1 MVRADSMEQRNPRL
15 RWLIVWVVAAIW
27 MGAVLARLGYLQLFC
42 YSVYFAKAQLQQQ
55 RTFEISPMRGYIYD
69 RAGRLLAVSMPM
81 DSVFGDPAEI
91 KQPEMVAR
99 LLSRVL
105 NVPAADLEAKIRDAS
120 KPVRLAKKLSPQIV
134 ERIDELNLKGVFF
147 QKENRRVY
155 PQHEFLSHV
164 LGWVDT
170 DEKGMGGIEQ
180 ELDKVIRGR
189 SGRGMVMADGKKN
202 FYDGNEASADPGASV
217 VLTIDE
223 TIQYIA
229 EKELAA
235 VIQESHAHSGVIVIQ
250 DPSNGALLAVANWP
264 TFDPNDAGKFPPEVR
279 QNQAV
284 AAAYEP
290 GSTLKTITMA
300 GAIKKGLPNPAEMI
314 DCQEGSIEVA
324 GGLIDD
330 HMPFG
335 ILSVRD
341 VLAESSD
348 VGTIKIA
355 LRMGAARFYDVIRDF
370 GIGEPTG
377 IELPGENRGKIRT
390 VGNWTPSSIGS
401 VAIGQEVSVTPVQIV
416 SAISAI
422 ANGGTLY
429 RSHVVQEIS
438 GNAALPLPVRPQPS
452 QATDA
457 TTATTLR
464 EMMQN
469 VILEGTGKPARLD
482 GYTAAGKSG
491 TAQKIDPNTGRY
503 SPTQYIASFVGF
515 APVNEPAVTIL
526 VVLDSPV
533 GQHMGGNLGGPVFKR
548 IAEQV
553 LAYLDVPHDVPM
565 NPDAE
570 FAHNKT
576 QKANA
581 AADTAQAAL
590 QSAQWA
596 AERDTAQ
603 QQAQFQNV
611 AAKTAAEHP
620 ASPSADGQPQTIAF
634 SGEDSVSVPDLT
646 GQTVRRVTETCSRLG
661 LVPTLIG
668 QGIAIEQSPEAG
680 TPAERGSSVTVRFG
694 KLSADAN
701 AAPNSVALH
710 KPSKTAATAAT
721 AARNVN

>member
-15 RWLIVWVVAAIW
+15 RWLIVWVVAAVW

-42 YSVYFAKAQLQQQ
+42 YSDYFAKAQHQQQ

-69 RAGRLLAVSMPM
+69 RNGREIAVSMPM

-91 KQPEMVAR
+91 KEPEMVAR

-105 NVPAADLEAKIRDAS
+105 NVPADELETKIREAS
-120 KPVRLAKKLSPQIV
+120 KPVRLAKKLSPEIR
-134 ERIDELNLKGVFF
+134 ERIEAMNLTGVFF

-155 PQHEFLSHV
+155 PLHEFLSHV
-164 LGWVDT
+164 IGWVDT
-170 DEKGMGGIEQ
+170 DEKGTGGLEQ
-180 ELDKVIRGR
+180 ELDKYIRGR
-189 SGRGMVMADGKKN
+189 AGRAMVQADGKKN
-202 FYDGNEASADPGASV
+202 FYDRNEASADPGASV

-229 EKELAA
+229 EKELES
-235 VIQESHAHSGVIVIQ
+235 VIKESHAHSGVVVIQ

-264 TFDPNDAGKFPPEVR
+264 TFDPNDAGKFPAEFR
-279 QNQAV
+279 QDQAI
-284 AAAYEP
+284 ASAYEP
-290 GSTLKTITMA
+290 GSTFKTITMA
-300 GAIKKGLPNPAEMI
+300 GAIENGLTNPAEMI
-314 DCQEGSIEVA
+314 DCQMGSIVVA
-324 GGLIDD
+324 GRLIHD
-330 HMPFG
+330 HLPFG
-335 ILSVRD
+335 ILSVND
-341 VLAESSD
+341 ILADSSD
-348 VGTIKIA
+348 VGTIKVA
-355 LRMGAARFYDVIRDF
+355 LRMGNQRFYDVIRDF

-377 IELPGENRGKIRT
+377 IELPGENRGKLHT
-390 VGNWTPSSIGS
+390 LENWTPSSIGS

-429 RSHVVQEIS
+429 RSHVVQEIR
-438 GNAALPLPVRPQPS
+438 GNTTLPLPKRPEPT

-457 TTATTLR
+457 KTAATLR

-469 VILEGTGKPARLD
+469 VVLEGTGKPARLD

-553 LAYLDVPHDVPM
+553 LAYLNVAHDVPM
-565 NPDAE
+565 NPDVETAR
-570 FAHNKT
+570 NKSL
-576 QKANA
+576 KPD
-581 AADTAQAAL
+581 AADLAAQQDAIRVQQRA
-590 QSAQWA
+590 
-596 AERDTAQ
+596 TAQ
-603 QQAQFQNV
+603 QQTQFESF
-611 AAKTAAEHP
+611 AAKDEAKHASEDAE
-620 ASPSADGQPQTIAF
+620 AQTISF
-634 SGEDSVSVPDLT
+634 SGEDSVNVPDLT

-661 LVPTLIG
+661 LVPNLIG
-668 QGIAIEQSPEAG
+668 QGIAIQQTPPAG
-680 TPAERGSSVTVRFG
+680 TPAQRGSAITVRFG
-694 KLSADAN
+694 KLAADAN
-701 AAPNSVALH
+701 AAP
-710 KPSKTAATAAT
+710 AAGHPASNMT
-721 AARNVN
+721 RNAN

>member
-1 MVRADSMEQRNPRL
+1 MEQRNPRL
-15 RWLIVWVVAAIW
+15 RWLIVWVVAAVW

-42 YSVYFAKAQLQQQ
+42 YSEYFAKAQNQQQ
-55 RTFEISPMRGYIYD
+55 RIYEISPMRGYIYD
-69 RAGRLLAVSMPM
+69 RSGREIAGSMAM

-91 KQPEMVAR
+91 KEPEMVAR

-105 NVPAADLEAKIRDAS
+105 NVPAAELETKIRDAS
-120 KPVRLAKKLSPQIV
+120 KPVRLAKKLSPEIV
-134 ERIDELNLKGVFF
+134 DRITDLNLKGVFF

-155 PQHEFLSHV
+155 PLHEFLSHV
-164 LGWVDT
+164 IGFVDT
-170 DEKGMGGIEQ
+170 DEKGIGGIEQ
-180 ELDKVIRGR
+180 ELDKYIRGR
-189 SGRGMVMADGKKN
+189 PGRVVVSADGKKN
-202 FYDGNEASADPGASV
+202 LYDRNEASADPGASV

-229 EKELAA
+229 EKELEA
-235 VIQESHAHSGVIVIQ
+235 VVKESHAHSGTVVVQ
-250 DPSNGALLAVANWP
+250 DPATGALLAVANWP
-264 TFDPNDAGKFPPEVR
+264 TFDPNDAGKFSVEVR
-279 QNQAV
+279 QNQAI

-290 GSTLKTITMA
+290 GSTFKTITMA
-300 GAIKKGLPNPAEMI
+300 GAIEDGLTNPAEMI
-314 DCQEGSIEVA
+314 DCQMGSIVVA
-324 GGLIDD
+324 GRLIHD
-330 HMPFG
+330 HLPFG
-335 ILSVRD
+335 ILSVND

-377 IELPGENRGKIRT
+377 IELPGENRGKLHT
-390 VGNWTPSSIGS
+390 LENWTPSSIGS

-422 ANGGTLY
+422 ANGGTLN
-429 RSHVVQEIS
+429 RAHLVQEIR
-438 GNAALPLPVRPQPS
+438 GNTALPLPKRPEPT

-457 TTATTLR
+457 KTAATLR

-469 VILEGTGKPARLD
+469 VVLAGTGKPARLD

-553 LAYLDVPHDVPM
+553 LAYLNVAHDVPM
-565 NPDAE
+565 NPDVEMAR
-570 FAHNKT
+570 NKS
-576 QKANA
+576 QKPDA
-581 AADTAQAAL
+581 ATLA
-590 QSAQWA
+590 
-596 AERDTAQ
+596 AQ
-603 QQAQFQNV
+603 QGALREQQRDAAQQEAQFKIAV
-611 AAKTAAEHP
+611 AKNDADHAPAEGG
-620 ASPSADGQPQTIAF
+620 AQTISY
-634 SGEDSVSVPDLT
+634 SGEDSISVPDLT

-668 QGIAIEQSPEAG
+668 QGIAVEQSPQPG
-680 TPAERGSSVTVRFG
+680 TPAQRGSGVTVHFG
-694 KLSADAN
+694 KVSADAN
-701 AAPNSVALH
+701 AAASSGSTRLTAKAAASVVSSVA
-710 KPSKTAATAAT
+710 
-721 AARNVN
+721 RNAN